1 MPHEP
6 ILFSRQ
12 GHIAR
17 ITLNNP
23 AQHNALGAGEISR
36 LRDCL
41 DAVAAD
47 PALRVLL
54 LAGNGERT
62 FCAGASLKQFRSGD
76 MSGELFSALAGQ
88 LAALPIPSV
97 CALSGNVFDA

>member
-1 MPHEP
+1 MNAAMSDDT
-6 ILFSRQ
+6 ILFSRD

-23 AQHNALGAGEISR
+23 ARHNALGAGEIGR

-62 FCAGASLKQFRSGD
+62 FCAVAEIGRA
-76 MSGELFSALAGQ
+76 
-88 LAALPIPSV
+88 
-97 CALSGNVFDA
+97 